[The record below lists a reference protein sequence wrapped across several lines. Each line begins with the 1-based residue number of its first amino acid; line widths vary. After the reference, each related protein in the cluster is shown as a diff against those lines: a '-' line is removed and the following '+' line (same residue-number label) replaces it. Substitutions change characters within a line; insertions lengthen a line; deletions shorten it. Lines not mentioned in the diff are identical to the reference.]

1 MAGTGKHGGGDSE
14 EEDGAAVVTLER
26 CGGDIG
32 TGRNAVGSAVLGDGI
47 GQRRGGE
54 GGSCGGHGDHD
65 TDLRNVPQLIVQHF
79 CRCPPGQETRGVVG
93 RLGARSRRCSAGGR
107 RRTRDTETGTNVS
120 VGGSF
125 WHRRFSHAR
134 WARRHG
140 ACARCPRRWVRCPGR
155 GVPGCHPRVRDPVN
169 YLHSLPHTLQPWAG
183 RVRHILEP
191 SGQCERRSSE
201 RSEASDRRDREFQI
215 QPHQR
220 QTSTPHVG
228 DEISFVTFQTSS
240 KRGRL
245 WGSF

>member
-1 MAGTGKHGGGDSE
+1 MPTRTGDARRGRQ
-14 EEDGAAVVTLER
+14 AR
-26 CGGDIG
+26 CSL
-32 TGRNAVGSAVLGDGI
+32 SAVLGRWEEEG
-47 GQRRGGE
+47 RWPRGSPMRSALAFLGWAMR
-54 GGSCGGHGDHD
+54 SPLACHAQWAHDH
-65 TDLRNVPQLIVQHF
+65 
-79 CRCPPGQETRGVVG
+79 
-93 RLGARSRRCSAGGR
+93 
-107 RRTRDTETGTNVS
+107 
-120 VGGSF
+120 
-125 WHRRFSHAR
+125 
-134 WARRHG
+134 
-140 ACARCPRRWVRCPGR
+140 ARCPRPGVRCPGR